1 MECPEITSFLMSNI
15 YFREDIIYLLYS
27 PIRPVQNFKALWK
40 YLLVFKNSFQITSTF
55 MNLRCVC
62 VWGGVGMCV
71 ISCVRLFVT
80 PWTTA
85 WQAPLSMRFSRQSR
99 QKYWSGLPF
108 PPLGDLP
115 DPGIEPESPAC
126 VSCISRQILYH

>member
-62 VWGGVGMCV
+62 VGGGWYVCNQLCQTFRDPMDYSLAGSSV
-71 ISCVRLFVT
+71 HEIFQTIQTKILKWVAISSFRGSSR
-80 PWTTA
+80 PRYWT
-85 WQAPLSMRFSRQSR
+85 W
-99 QKYWSGLPF
+99 
-108 PPLGDLP
+108 
-115 DPGIEPESPAC
+115 
-126 VSCISRQILYH
+126 VSCLCLLH